1 MICYLFLIYTKVFL
15 LPFEFSTKKKR
26 IMLQEEFK
34 KVEELALHIKAYIQT
49 EIELIKLLFAE
60 KLSKILSN
68 FLAIMVL
75 IWLLLIGIL
84 FASLSLAFLIGERL
98 GKMSTGFIIVSLI
111 YLLLAVV
118 IWYLRER
125 IIRIPILNGILSQ
138 LFDSQKK
145 SKEN

>member
-1 MICYLFLIYTKVFL
+1 MIETNIFSLIK
-15 LPFEFSTKKKR
+15 ENN
-26 IMLQEEFK
+26 FK

-111 YLLLAVV
+111 YLLLAVL

-138 LFDSQKK
+138 LFDSEKK
-145 SKEN
+145 SEENK

>member
-1 MICYLFLIYTKVFL
+1 
-15 LPFEFSTKKKR
+15 
-26 IMLQEEFK
+26 MLQEEFK

-84 FASLSLAFLIGERL
+84 FASLSLAFFIGERL

-111 YLLLAVV
+111 YLLLAVL

-138 LFDSQKK
+138 LFNNENK
-145 SKEN
+145 SEENN

>member
-1 MICYLFLIYTKVFL
+1 
-15 LPFEFSTKKKR
+15 
-26 IMLQEEFK
+26 MLQEEFK

-125 IIRIPILNGILSQ
+125 IIRIPILNGTLSQ

-145 SKEN
+145 SNEN

>member
-1 MICYLFLIYTKVFL
+1 
-15 LPFEFSTKKKR
+15 
-26 IMLQEEFK
+26 MLQEEFK

-111 YLLLAVV
+111 YLLLAVL

-138 LFDSQKK
+138 LFDSEKK
-145 SKEN
+145 SEENK